1 MPPIP
6 AYRRAEA
13 SSVNQ
18 RGTSRLF
25 LRSVQMSLTTGA
37 RVDVASR
44 ADERSRLLAELATTP
59 ARKGYGI
66 AYDLL
71 GNRAEAEE
79 AVQEALARAGESIA
93 DLRDPAAA
101 PAWFLRIVTTQC
113 LRTLR
118 RRRLKRKLLGWWPSS
133 KDDALDAAPT
143 AESSHDDIA
152 ERMHALANPVPRD
165 ALESHERLDALFTK
179 LDALSAQQR
188 TALVLRYGHDMP
200 VAEVAEL
207 LGVEPATAKT
217 HLVRGLA
224 RLRDLMEEHK

>member
-1 MPPIP
+1 MTITT
-6 AYRRAEA
+6 
-13 SSVNQ
+13 
-18 RGTSRLF
+18 G
-25 LRSVQMSLTTGA
+25 TTGA
-37 RVDVASR
+37 RPNVQ
-44 ADERSRLLAELATTP
+44 ADARSRLLAELATGP

-79 AVQEALARAGESIA
+79 AVQDALARACESIG

-118 RRRLKRKLLGWWPSS
+118 RRRLRRRLFGWMGAGGNA
-133 KDDALDAAPT
+133 KDGVDVDAAPT
-143 AESSHDDIA
+143 HETNTGDDIA
-152 ERMHALANPVPRD
+152 ERMHSVNGPAPREALAGQQELG
-165 ALESHERLDALFTK
+165 ALIGRLHD
-179 LDALSAQQR
+179 LSPQQR
-188 TALVLRYGHDMP
+188 TALVLRYGHDLP

-207 LGVEPATAKT
+207 LGVELATVKT

-224 RLRDLMEEHK
+224 RLRDLMEEHR

>member
-1 MPPIP
+1 MTI
-6 AYRRAEA
+6 
-13 SSVNQ
+13 
-18 RGTSRLF
+18 
-25 LRSVQMSLTTGA
+25 TTGTTA
-37 RVDVASR
+37 RPNVQ
-44 ADERSRLLAELATTP
+44 ADARSRLLAELAASP

-79 AVQEALARAGESIA
+79 AVQDALARACEAIG

-118 RRRLKRKLLGWWPSS
+118 RRRLRRRLFGWISS
-133 KDDALDAAPT
+133 PESDAAPT
-143 AESSHDDIA
+143 QDTNSSDDIA
-152 ERMHALANPVPRD
+152 ERMHSTNGPAPREALVGQQELG
-165 ALESHERLDALFTK
+165 ALIGRLHD
-179 LDALSAQQR
+179 LSPQQR
-188 TALVLRYGHDMP
+188 TALVLRYGHDLP

-207 LGVEPATAKT
+207 LGVELATVKT

-224 RLRDLMEEHK
+224 RLRDLMEEHR